1 MEIMKPRESMEI
13 PDGEEWL
20 YEVKY
25 DGFRCILCWDKD
37 HIQLLSKNNKDLTV
51 NFPEIINDCRDN
63 LNAVQ
68 SYLPLKLDGELAVL
82 NNAYQA
88 NFAWIQKRSRYKAKD
103 AIHTA
108 MHIRP
113 ATFMVF
119 DLLQKSGANLSAER
133 FQTRKEL
140 LSRLFSRLEL
150 ATSLRMVTSY
160 DNPDLLWQKVYDAK
174 GEGIV
179 AKRKNSIYKEG
190 KEHHDWFK
198 IKNWR
203 TIQVFLTAMHL
214 ENHYFTVNVYQNED
228 VKAVGKCKHGLDK
241 ETMETL
247 KQVFL
252 TKGKRQGNVLTLPP
266 AICASV
272 HTLDLYKGELRE
284 PRFNALL
291 PTVSPTDCT
300 KAQLN
305 LDMAMLPR
313 DIEIT
318 NVTKMIWPER
328 VTKGGLLTYI
338 RDVSS
343 YMLPFLK
350 GKLLTVIRAPD
361 GIQGEHFFQKH
372 LASYAPKCMDFVETD
387 DGKRIVCNTLNT
399 LIWLANQGA
408 IEYHIPFQTIETDC
422 PNEIVFDLD
431 PPSKEQ
437 FGLAIQAANIIKS
450 LLDEL
455 NLISF
460 VKTSGNKGLQVH
472 IPIPSGRMTYEETA
486 IFTQAIAQTMEKA
499 YTDLFT
505 TERLKKNRQGRLY
518 IDYVQHGKDKTLVA
532 PYSPRKTTDA
542 TVATPLF
549 WHEVKNGLVPE
560 QFTINNTVERI
571 NMLGCPFASYFHIGQ
586 KQSLDKVL
594 KMIKG

>member
-1 MEIMKPRESMEI
+1 MDIMKPREIMEI
-13 PDGEEWL
+13 PNGEEWL

-25 DGFRCILCWDKD
+25 DGFRCILSWDKD
-37 HIQLLSKNNKDLTV
+37 HIQLTSKNNKDLTV

-63 LNAVQ
+63 LMSVQ
-68 SYLPLKLDGELAVL
+68 SYLPLQLDGELVVL

-103 AIHTA
+103 AINTA

-119 DLLQKSGANLSAER
+119 DLLKKSGTNLSTES
-133 FQTRKEL
+133 FQARKQL
-140 LSRLFSRLEL
+140 LNRLFSRLGL

-160 DNPDLLWQKVYDAK
+160 DNPDQLWQKINDYK

-179 AKRKNSIYKEG
+179 AKRKTSIYTEG
-190 KEHHDWFK
+190 KKHHDWFK

-203 TIQVFLTAMHL
+203 TIQVFLTDMHL
-214 ENHYFTVNVYQNED
+214 ENHYFTVNVYQNRD
-228 VKAVGKCKHGLDK
+228 VKAIGKCKHGLDK

-247 KQVFL
+247 KHVFL
-252 TKGKRQGNVLTLPP
+252 TKGKKQGNVLTLPP

-272 HTLDLYKGELRE
+272 HTLDLYKGEIRE

-291 PTVSPTDCT
+291 PDVSPTDCT
-300 KAQLN
+300 KAQLI
-305 LDMAMLPR
+305 LDMAMLPPN
-313 DIEIT
+313 IEIT
-318 NVTKMIWPER
+318 NAPKMIWPEM
-328 VTKGGLLTYI
+328 VTKGGLVAYV
-338 RDVSS
+338 REVSP

-361 GIQGEHFFQKH
+361 GIQGKHFFQKY
-372 LASYAPKCMDFVETD
+372 LASYAPKCIDFVETD
-387 DGKRIVCNTLNT
+387 DGKRIVCNTLDT
-399 LIWLANQGA
+399 LIWLANHGA
-408 IEYHIPFQTIETDC
+408 IEYHIPFQTIETDH
-422 PNEIVFDLD
+422 PNEIIFDLD

-437 FGLAIQAANIIKS
+437 FVLAIQAANIIKS

-472 IPIPSGRMTYEETA
+472 IPIPVGRMTYEETA
-486 IFTQAIAQTMEKA
+486 IFTQAIAQTVEKA
-499 YTDLFT
+499 YSDLFT

-518 IDYVQHGKDKTLVA
+518 IDYVQHGKDKTLIA

-542 TVATPLF
+542 TVATPLY
-549 WHEVKNGLVPE
+549 WHEVKSGLVPE
-560 QFTINNTVERI
+560 QFTINTIEERI
-571 NMLGCPFASYFHIGQ
+571 KMFGCPFASYFYSGQ
-586 KQSLDKVL
+586 KQQLNKVL
-594 KMIKG
+594 KMING